1 MRKIR
6 TREIIHAVRI
16 LTNDGSPITF
26 DLRSENIKMCL
37 HLHLKSLSLVQL
49 FVIPWTIQSM
59 EFSRPEYWSGQP
71 FPSPGDLPYPGIE
84 PRSPTL
90 QVDSLPAE
98 YKGSPK

>member
-71 FPSPGDLPYPGIE
+71 FPSPGDLPNPGIE
-84 PRSPTL
+84 PRSRGL
-90 QVDSLPAE
+90 GADSIPAE
-98 YKGSPK
+98 P